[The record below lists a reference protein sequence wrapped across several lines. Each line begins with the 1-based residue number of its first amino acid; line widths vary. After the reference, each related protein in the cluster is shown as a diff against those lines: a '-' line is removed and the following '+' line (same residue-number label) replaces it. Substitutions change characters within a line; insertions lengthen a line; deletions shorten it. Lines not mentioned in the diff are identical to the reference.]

1 MTDPSSYLGVVSRR
15 KMIALSSIAGLGAA
29 TSLASSSAAA
39 IAASRSANDRSADAR
54 ASTDLPWPERG
65 SFGGKAIVGPHQASA
80 AAMIDPRPIFGL
92 PRERT
97 FFYGNLRD
105 AEGNLYEIVR
115 AIAAPGVGGFDGLLV
130 QSSIGKDGLHI
141 MPQLTAGG
149 VKSTGST
156 ADLEGGNAVWTSAP
170 DAVGKPFRMAMS
182 ADGNNSRWFEKDLMD
197 LTGTLLGPGLQ
208 WHIPDPAGSELY
220 VSQIFE
226 MKGVLLGKPV
236 RGMMGFDQSYLPQ
249 GMLMYG
255 GEDPLFRK
263 DMHHRAW
270 FTWATRYTDGSF
282 DAGHFVLGTDRI
294 GFALLTNERSELTL
308 ATEVSGTVKLV
319 ASGIWPERID
329 LKVNGVA
336 WEFLP
341 DPKGRM
347 PDMLGGGAQ
356 SPTPQIEGRWRR
368 VGDGRKPETWFA
380 WGEVASDGRIA
391 YSQTHR
397 S

>member
-1 MTDPSSYLGVVSRR
+1 MMTDPISYLGVLSRR
-15 KMIALSSIAGLGAA
+15 KMIALSGVAGLGAA
-29 TSLASSSAAA
+29 TSLTSSSSA
-39 IAASRSANDRSADAR
+39 IAASRDANGRSESAKAA
-54 ASTDLPWPERG
+54 TDLPWPERG
-65 SFGGKAIVGPHQASA
+65 SFGGKAIVGPHRASA

-105 AEGNLYEIVR
+105 ADGNLYEIVR
-115 AIAAPGVGGFDGLLV
+115 AIAAPGFGGFDGLLV
-130 QSSIGKDGLHI
+130 QSSIGKDTLHI
-141 MPQLTAGG
+141 MPQLTAAG

-156 ADLEGGNAVWTSAP
+156 AKLEGGEAVWASMP
-170 DAVGKPFRMAMS
+170 DAVGKPFRMTMS
-182 ADGNNSRWFEKDLMD
+182 ADGTKSSWTEQDLMS

-226 MKGVLLGKPV
+226 MTGVILGKPV

-270 FTWATRYTDGSF
+270 YTWATRYTDGSF

-294 GFALLTNERSELTL
+294 GFALLTNERGELTL
-308 ATEVSGTVKLV
+308 ATDVSGNVKLAANEV
-319 ASGIWPERID
+319 WPERID
-329 LKVNGVA
+329 LKANGVA

-341 DPKGRM
+341 DRKGRM
-347 PDMLGGGAQ
+347 PDMLSGGAQ
-356 SPTPQIEGRWRR
+356 STTPQNEGLWRR
-368 VGDGRKPETWFA
+368 VGDRRKPHTWFA
-380 WGEVASDGRIA
+380 WGEVMSDRLVA

-397 S
+397 F

>member
-1 MTDPSSYLGVVSRR
+1 MIDPSSYLGVLSRR
-15 KMIALSSIAGLGAA
+15 KMIALSGMAGLGVAV
-29 TSLASSSAAA
+29 SPASSSSAV
-39 IAASRSANDRSADAR
+39 AASRQANANHTVVKA
-54 ASTDLPWPERG
+54 ATGLPWPERG
-65 SFGGKAIVGPHQASA
+65 SFGGKAVVGPHRASA

-105 AEGNLYEIVR
+105 ADGNLYEIVR

-130 QSSIGKDGLHI
+130 QSSVGKDSLHI

-149 VKSTGST
+149 AKSTGST
-156 ADLEGGNAVWTSAP
+156 AKLEGDNAVWISAP
-170 DAVGKPFRMAMS
+170 DAAGKPFRMTMS
-182 ADGNNSRWFEKDLMD
+182 ADGNNSSWFEKDLMD

-236 RGMMGFDQSYLPQ
+236 CGMMGFDQSYLPQ

-263 DMHHRAW
+263 DMHHRCW
-270 FTWATRYTDGSF
+270 YTWATRYTDGSF

-294 GFALLTNERSELTL
+294 GFALLTNERGELTL
-308 ATEVSGTVKLV
+308 ATEVSGDVKLRANEV
-319 ASGIWPERID
+319 WPERID
-329 LKVNGVA
+329 VKANGVA

-356 SPTPQIEGRWRR
+356 SPTPQIEGQWRR
-368 VGDGRKPETWFA
+368 VGDRRKPKTWFA

-397 S
+397 L